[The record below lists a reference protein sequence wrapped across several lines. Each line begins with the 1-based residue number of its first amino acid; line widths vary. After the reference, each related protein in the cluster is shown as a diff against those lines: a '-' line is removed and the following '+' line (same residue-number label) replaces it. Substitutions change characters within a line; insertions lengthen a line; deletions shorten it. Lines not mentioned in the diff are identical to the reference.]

1 MARRFII
8 AVLLVAMF
16 LGQSTSTVLPAGSA
30 TINDVNARSADIR
43 ISEILVSASS
53 EQYNGTDWN
62 NDGDIGSSS
71 DQFIELWNTGS
82 EPVDVSDWLLDD
94 VADGGSAPCRLAW
107 NTTIQPNEHIVIFR
121 ASSRIE
127 LDYWDGDTATI
138 SDASGNV
145 VDTLSY
151 GAEDSWWDTSYVKA
165 LNGTITK
172 VKPPT
177 PGWGDDA
184 TYSVAQNMVRCYGLN
199 DNVHEGAY
207 VLKGR
212 IVPMTGEADVINE
225 GHVLVKDGVIEAVWE
240 NQVPSD
246 VQLTN
251 VPVIET
257 NGTIYP
263 GMLDLHNHLHYNQAP
278 LWDMTPHLPE
288 NNRNAWGGYN
298 NRYEWKNHPDYSEQV
313 TKPKML
319 VHSGPYWNMESKA
332 MKYIEMKSL
341 VGGATAAQGGPS
353 LSLIHI

>member
-8 AVLLVAMF
+8 AFLLVAMF
-16 LGQSTSTVLPAGSA
+16 LGQSTSTVLPADSA

-94 VADGGSAPCRLAW
+94 VAEGGSAPCRLAW

-172 VKPPT
+172 VEPPT
-177 PGWGDDA
+177 PGWSDDA
-184 TYSVAQNMVRCYGLN
+184 TYPSHRTWFA
-199 DNVHEGAY
+199 A
-207 VLKGR
+207 
-212 IVPMTGEADVINE
+212 TG
-225 GHVLVKDGVIEAVWE
+225 
-240 NQVPSD
+240 
-246 VQLTN
+246 
-251 VPVIET
+251 
-257 NGTIYP
+257 
-263 GMLDLHNHLHYNQAP
+263 
-278 LWDMTPHLPE
+278 
-288 NNRNAWGGYN
+288 
-298 NRYEWKNHPDYSEQV
+298 
-313 TKPKML
+313 
-319 VHSGPYWNMESKA
+319 
-332 MKYIEMKSL
+332 
-341 VGGATAAQGGPS
+341 
-353 LSLIHI
+353 